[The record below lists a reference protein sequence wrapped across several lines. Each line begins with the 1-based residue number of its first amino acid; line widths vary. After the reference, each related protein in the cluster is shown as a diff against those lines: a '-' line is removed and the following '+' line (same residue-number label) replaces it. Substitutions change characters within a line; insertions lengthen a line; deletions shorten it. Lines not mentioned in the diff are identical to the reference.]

1 MAAKYLVEYRRDET
15 GWWQARVPTIKGC
28 HTQGRTVDEARKR
41 IREALSL
48 FVEDAAHA
56 TLVDDVK
63 LPAVAART
71 LRAFLA
77 SKREAASVQS
87 RLSMA
92 TRRAVERL
100 HQGNLGLSTRDTAHL
115 LGLSHQ
121 RVSQLARGTRRR
133 VPPRRN
139 TRST

>member
-1 MAAKYLVEYRRDET
+1 MAARYLVEYRRDET

-71 LRAFLA
+71 LRAFML
-77 SKREAASVQS
+77 SKREATSVRS
-87 RLSMA
+87 RLAAA
-92 TRRAVERL
+92 TRRAVDRL
-100 HQGNLGLSTRDTAHL
+100 HKGDLGLSTRDTAHL

-121 RVSQLARGTRRR
+121 RVSQLARGTRRG

>member
-15 GWWQARVPTIKGC
+15 GWWQARVPAVKGC

-56 TLVDDVK
+56 TLADDVK

-71 LRAFLA
+71 LRAFMV
-77 SKREAASVQS
+77 SKNEATSVRS
-87 RLSMA
+87 RLAAA
-92 TRRAVERL
+92 TRRAVDRL
-100 HQGNLGLSTRDTAHL
+100 HKGDLGLSTRDTAHL

-121 RVSQLARGTRRR
+121 RVSQLARGTRRGA
-133 VPPRRN
+133 PPRRD
-139 TRST
+139 TRSI

>member
-1 MAAKYLVEYRRDET
+1 MAAKYRVESRRDET
-15 GWWQARVPTIKGC
+15 GWWQARVPTINGC

-71 LRAFLA
+71 LRAFLV
-77 SKREAASVQS
+77 SKREATSAQS
-87 RLSMA
+87 RLAAA
-92 TRRAVERL
+92 TRRAVDRL
-100 HQGNLGLSTRDTAHL
+100 HKGDLGLSTRDTAHL

-121 RVSQLARGTRRR
+121 RVSQLARGGRRG
-133 VPPRRN
+133 
-139 TRST
+139 